1 MAQLTAD
8 ARLAKVKTAL
18 GMNGSKYQDET
29 LSVYIEEVLEF
40 MVGSGVQRE
49 VAESTAAVGCIAVGV
64 NDLWNYSSGGVR
76 FSDYFKSRV
85 VQLSLKRVETN
96 VQTD

>member
-1 MAQLTAD
+1 
-8 ARLAKVKTAL
+8 
-18 GMNGSKYQDET
+18 
-29 LSVYIEEVLEF
+29 
-40 MVGSGVQRE
+40 VQRE
-49 VAESTAAVGCIAVGV
+49 VAESQAAVGCLAVGV

-85 VQLSLKRVETN
+85 VQLSMKRVATD